1 MPSRVRESNTL
12 FASRLKPTVPSN
24 TMDHPSFTFFNC
36 QRILA
41 ALELGSEAQLLL
53 NSTQIKWDLS
63 WHFGGPDRV
72 RTDDL
77 LDANQALSQLSYG
90 PKRPIIGHLG
100 AFAKTFGTAGAALKA
115 G

>member
-1 MPSRVRESNTL
+1 MSWGQE
-12 FASRLKPTVPSN
+12 
-24 TMDHPSFTFFNC
+24 HP
-36 QRILA
+36 
-41 ALELGSEAQLLL
+41 GS
-53 NSTQIKWDLS
+53 STQLKWDLS
-63 WHFGGPDRV
+63 WDFGGPDRV

>member
-53 NSTQIKWDLS
+53 NSTQILS
-63 WHFGGPDRV
+63 HLRGEVVGLGGFEPPTSRLPGV
-72 RTDDL
+72 RS
-77 LDANQALSQLSYG
+77 NQTEL
-90 PKRPIIGHLG
+90 
-100 AFAKTFGTAGAALKA
+100 
-115 G
+115 